1 MFSNRFSAKKAHNQ
15 NTNLPISPNFSKLIS
30 QAEGRLLNTNE
41 H

>member
-1 MFSNRFSAKKAHNQ
+1 MFSNIFSAKKANNQ
-15 NTNLPISPNFSKLIS
+15 NVNLPISPNLSKLIS